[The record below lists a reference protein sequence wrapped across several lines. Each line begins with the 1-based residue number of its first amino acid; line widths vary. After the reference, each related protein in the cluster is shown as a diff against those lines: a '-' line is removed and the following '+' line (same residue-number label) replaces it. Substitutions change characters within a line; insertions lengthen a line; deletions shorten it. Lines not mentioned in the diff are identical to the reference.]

1 MSDVLPLQDPG
12 LATEDPGAA
21 RASRGGSIW
30 KLLRERPSALL
41 GGSILIIFI
50 VIALLSGWIE
60 PYSTNQ
66 QVGPVFGHPS
76 ARHWLGLDDSGYDM
90 VSLLIE
96 GTKVS
101 LIVGFAATLVSMVI
115 GGGIGMISGYFGGG
129 TDTFLMRVTDYFLV
143 IPDIPLM
150 MVLAALFGSS
160 LFNIILVIG
169 IILWTGTARVIR
181 SQVKSLRERV
191 YVKRARSLGAGNWR
205 LITRHI
211 LPQVA
216 PLLVANTVLTVAVAI
231 FDETALS
238 FLGLG
243 DPSKVTWGSIIEHAF
258 ERSAVSAGA
267 WWALVPA
274 GVCVAILTIGCYL
287 LGQAIEDALNPRLK
301 VAHLTTRGFKV
312 RPLVGREKGAS

>member
-1 MSDVLPLQDPG
+1 MSSRQIPLEDPG
-12 LATEDPGAA
+12 LIGDRDALESRHGTMWRLLKSRRSAIAGGA
-21 RASRGGSIW
+21 
-30 KLLRERPSALL
+30 
-41 GGSILIIFI
+41 ILAFF
-50 VIALLSGWIE
+50 VLVGLFSGILE
-60 PYSTNQ
+60 PYDVTQ
-66 QVGPVFGHPS
+66 QVGPVFGHPNS
-76 ARHWLGLDDSGYDM
+76 HHLLGLDDSGYDM
-90 VSLLIE
+90 ISLLIE

-115 GGGIGMISGYFGGG
+115 GGGIGVAAGYYGGG
-129 TDTFLMRVTDYFLV
+129 TDTLLMRITDYFLV

-160 LFNIILVIG
+160 LFNIVFVIG

-181 SQVKSLRERV
+181 SQVKSVKERV
-191 YVKRARSLGAGNWR
+191 YVKRARSLGAGNAR
-205 LITRHI
+205 LIFRHI

-243 DPSKVTWGSIIEHAF
+243 DPNSVTWGSIIEHAF
-258 ERSAVSAGA
+258 GRSAISAGA

-274 GVCVAILTIGCYL
+274 GICVAVLTIGCYL

-301 VAHLTTRGFKV
+301 VAHLTTRGFKF
-312 RPLVGREKGAS
+312 RPLVGRGSDAA